1 MKRSA
6 AAPTVSFAAWPHQ
19 RWLLALL
26 ARAGGGLLLFVLL
39 YQIPVR
45 HTVSVG
51 YNDAAYVQ
59 GFNDPVNRWDVIDEA
74 SAAATPL
81 RWSKAQS
88 FLLFPQI
95 GLPAQATL
103 RWRALRA
110 PSEPLPSVRVLLNGR
125 YELGT
130 FQSTGDWETHRFMID
145 RGLLKANDL
154 FLELRTDPVV
164 VDDGVEHGVQV
175 AAASLATTSW
185 PIMPYPAQLLYGTA
199 AIVFGTALVRGYKQ
213 QLVVA
218 LLIGLLFL
226 LLYRLPLTPYPLR
239 TWPPLLVVGL
249 ATAWVI
255 RLLPQAQLGVVGW
268 AWPLLV
274 LGVISLWFAWL
285 VITAQR
291 HVTLSVPGVE
301 RDFPVFATRA
311 TTLRCPPA
319 LPRATAPCVL
329 RADGFYQIGYP
340 LLLWL
345 VKPWTGGDAFV
356 AGRLIAAVS
365 GALLLLGTAA
375 LGWRCLPTAVR
386 GGASLL
392 AVLVLAFSPFVVQY
406 SLYVGTDMPFAAAWT
421 LGLAAVIVPQRHTRR
436 SLIFAGG
443 LCGLAFL
450 VRHPGLVL
458 LPFGVVAL
466 LLLQRTNV
474 KAGAGLQ
481 CWAAFVRWSAIG
493 WFVLG
498 WLLSALPQLL
508 INVVDTG
515 QPLYSQQAK
524 NVWLAV
530 YGDTDYSGRWHEAT
544 DDVRLRDIVLADPQR
559 FFANWARNL
568 QGFVGTGAEDTREF
582 GQALGL
588 RLLHVPANWLA
599 VGGLGLWAWRCARPT
614 RLLVVGGA
622 LYVVGVSVGFVLPRF
637 FLPLAPIMAVAAAT
651 ALVGLAEYMAQAWP
665 RLDRAQWLGLL
676 GVLLVASMA
685 SGPRVGARYVLDH
698 QVRDARTSN
707 KAEQKPNYVWQVDPH
722 HNRLAARFTAAG
734 SCRDLLFSLQV

>member
-6 AAPTVSFAAWPHQ
+6 SAQAVIFAVSTRQ

-39 YQIPVR
+39 YQIPTR
-45 HTVSVG
+45 HTVNVG
-51 YNDAAYVQ
+51 FNDAAYVQ
-59 GFNDPVNRWDVIDEA
+59 GFNDPTNRWGVIDEA
-74 SAAATPL
+74 SAAAFPL

-95 GLPAQATL
+95 GLPAQATI
-103 RWRALRA
+103 RWRALRT
-110 PSEPLPSVRVLLNGR
+110 PSEPLPTVRVLLNGR
-125 YELGT
+125 DELGT
-130 FQSTGDWETHRFMID
+130 FQATGDWETHHFMIE

-154 FLELRTDPVV
+154 FLELRTDPAVM
-164 VDDGVEHGVQV
+164 DDGVAHGLQV
-175 AAASLATTSW
+175 AAAALATTGW

-199 AIVFGTALVRGYKQ
+199 AVVFGTALVHGRRR
-213 QLVVA
+213 QLGVA
-218 LLIGLLFL
+218 LLIGFLFL
-226 LLYRLPLTPYPLR
+226 LLYRLPLMPYPLR
-239 TWPPLLVVGL
+239 SWPPLLMFGL
-249 ATAWVI
+249 GTALAIRIIPRAQMRVAGWV
-255 RLLPQAQLGVVGW
+255 
-268 AWPLLV
+268 WPMLV
-274 LGVISLWFAWL
+274 LGSIGLWFAWL
-285 VITAQR
+285 VVTSQS
-291 HVTLSVPGVE
+291 HVALSVPGVE

-311 TTLRCPPA
+311 TTLRCPSA

-345 VKPWTGGDAFV
+345 VKPWMGGDAFA
-356 AGRLIAAVS
+356 AGRLIAGVS

-375 LGWRCLPTAVR
+375 LGWRCLPAAAR

-392 AVLVLAFSPFVVQY
+392 ALLLVALSPFVVQY

-421 LGLAAVIVPQRHTRR
+421 LGLAAVFVPQPHTRP
-436 SLIFAGG
+436 SLIFAGA

-450 VRHPGLVL
+450 IRHPGLVL

-466 LLLQRTNV
+466 LWLQRNPGES
-474 KAGAGLQ
+474 GAGRQRL
-481 CWAAFVRWSAIG
+481 AAFIPWSAVGWFMLG
-493 WFVLG
+493 WFVA
-498 WLLSALPQLL
+498 ALPQLL
-508 INVVDTG
+508 INMVDTG

-530 YGDTDYSGRWHEAT
+530 YGNTDYSGRWHEAT
-544 DDVRLRDIVLADPQR
+544 DDVRLRDVVLADPER
-559 FFANWARNL
+559 FFANWSRNL

-599 VGGLGLWAWRCARPT
+599 MVGLGLWAWRGARRT

-637 FLPLAPIMAVAAAT
+637 FLPLVPIMAVAAT
-651 ALVGLAEYMAQAWP
+651 AVLVGLAERLAQVWP
-665 RLDRAQWLGLL
+665 RLDRAQWFSLL

-685 SGPRVGARYVLDH
+685 TGPQVGAHYVLDH
-698 QVRDARTSN
+698 QDPDARTSGQ
-707 KAEQKPNYVWQVDPH
+707 AEHSVGNYVWHVDPRT
-722 HNRLAARFTAAG
+722 NPVMLAPDPG
-734 SCRDLLFSLQV
+734 KW